1 MLLEL
6 KNRAIEA
13 DQVHSEILDRCCE
26 WDNIVERSDDLVKFL
41 DLDIG
46 EESKTLIRRLIDTNL
61 ALNLTHAELEAKRDK
76 SVLEYALAKLG
87 GNLGSIIDYVD
98 NKGRKRT
105 IVVEDAQLL
114 AGDVAVTGTRLLQS
128 GKIGKLEGYV
138 CLDSC
143 QWQLR

>member
-6 KNRAIEA
+6 KKRAIEA
-13 DQVHSEILDRCCE
+13 DQAHLEILDRCCE
-26 WDNIVERSDDLVKFL
+26 WENIVERSDDLVKFL

-46 EESKTLIRRLIDTNL
+46 EESKILIRRLIDTNL

-87 GNLGSIIDYVD
+87 GDLGSVIDYVD
-98 NKGRKRT
+98 INGRKRA
-105 IVVEDAQLL
+105 IVVEEAQLL

-128 GKIGKLEGYV
+128 GKIGKLKDYV
-138 CLDSC
+138 CLESN
-143 QWQLR
+143 QWRLK